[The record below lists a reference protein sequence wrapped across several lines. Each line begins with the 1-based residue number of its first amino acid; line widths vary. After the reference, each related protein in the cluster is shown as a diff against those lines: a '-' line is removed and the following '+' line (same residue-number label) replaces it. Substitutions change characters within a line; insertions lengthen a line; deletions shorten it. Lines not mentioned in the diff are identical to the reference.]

1 MLPKLIYIFLINKWL
16 SLFPVSGTSALAT
29 GWFSFYC
36 LWILSVISTHSDFP
50 RYWVVVS
57 LFLLVEPLLDLL
69 PLPFITIVKLVGL
82 AWCLASEPISG
93 SRIIFDQVSL
103 FYITLIIL
111 PEYCPQIHPV
121 WEESRTK
128 LELWANEASGSDVGA
143 LLMKVWRQREDVWPF
158 LNTQVMSCS

>member
-1 MLPKLIYIFLINKWL
+1 MHT
-16 SLFPVSGTSALAT
+16 PVL
-29 GWFSFYC
+29 
-36 LWILSVISTHSDFP
+36 STHSDCP

-69 PLPFITIVKLVGL
+69 PLPFITIAKLVGL

-158 LNTQVMSCS
+158 LNTQVKKCSTVKSHFMLFFPDKH

>member
-1 MLPKLIYIFLINKWL
+1 MVFLL
-16 SLFPVSGTSALAT
+16 LLVDS
-29 GWFSFYC
+29 FSHTC
-36 LWILSVISTHSDFP
+36 IHISTHSDCP

-57 LFLLVEPLLDLL
+57 LFLPVEPLLDLL
-69 PLPFITIVKLVGL
+69 PLPFITIAKLVGL

-93 SRIIFDQVSL
+93 SRILFDQVSP

-128 LELWANEASGSDVGA
+128 LELWANEASGSDLGA
-143 LLMKVWRQREDVWPF
+143 LWLKIWHQREDVWPF
-158 LNTQVMSCS
+158 LNNQVMPFI